1 MKIIDRYIT
10 REFILPFFYC
20 LAVFISLYIVI
31 DLCSRLE
38 DILKHHVEFPVLVQY
53 YLAFLPIIFVRTAPI
68 AVLLSTLYVLGN
80 LTKYNE
86 ITAFKASGLNIW
98 RLALPFFYLGLIVSI
113 VTLAINDKIIPQ
125 ANLISTTVKEEH
137 LDKEKKDTSQRIVE
151 NIALYGTRNRLIHVR
166 KFYVQDKLLKDIT
179 ILEQDE
185 NERVTA
191 KIQAKSAKWIKDG
204 WVFFDCV
211 IYNFAQDGEP
221 RDEPSF
227 FKKMIIDIEE
237 TPKDFL
243 RRESSAEFM
252 SYRKLKGYI
261 NRLSGSGAK
270 IVQKLLVDLHYKISF
285 PFVSLVIIFLGIP
298 FALSAQGTGKA
309 ASIGLFI
316 VIGFSYYSVE
326 ALSLAL
332 GKRGILPP
340 FLSAWFANILF
351 SAVAI
356 MLMRRTPK

>member
-20 LAVFISLYIVI
+20 LIVFISLYVVI

-38 DILKHHVEFPVLVQY
+38 DIIKHHVELTVLLQY

-68 AVLLSTLYVLGN
+68 ACLLSTLYVLGN
-80 LTKYNE
+80 LAKYNE
-86 ITAFKASGLNIW
+86 ITALKAGGVSIW

-113 VTLAINDKIIPQ
+113 LTLAINDKIIPQ
-125 ANLISTTVKEEH
+125 ANLISTTVKEER
-137 LDKEKKDTSQRIVE
+137 LNKEKKDTGQRTVE
-151 NIALYGTRNRLIHVR
+151 NIALYGTHNRLIHVS
-166 KFYVQDKLLKDIT
+166 KFYAQDKVLKDIT

-191 KIQAKSAKWIKDG
+191 KIQAKSARWIRDA

-211 IYNFAQDGEP
+211 IYNFDQDGETQ
-221 RDEPSF
+221 DEPSF

-237 TPKDFL
+237 RPKDFL

-252 SYRKLKGYI
+252 SYRKLQGYI

-270 IVQKLLVDLHYKISF
+270 IVQKLLVDLHYKVSF
-285 PFVSLVIIFLGIP
+285 PFVSLVIVFLGIP
-298 FALSAQGTGKA
+298 FALSAQGTGKV
-309 ASIGLFI
+309 ASIGLCI

-351 SAVAI
+351 STVAI
-356 MLMRRTPK
+356 MLMHRTPK